1 MLLPRVHPSTLRLRS
16 GRVLVTGGITGGN
29 SICTSCE
36 LVGNGPSERL
46 TCELKHARYSHSMVD
61 VGEWIYVFGGM
72 SSDIKKPVAA
82 VERIKVTDGS
92 IAADATWEVVG

>member
-1 MLLPRVHPSTLRLRS
+1 
-16 GRVLVTGGITGGN
+16 
-29 SICTSCE
+29 
-36 LVGNGPSERL
+36 
-46 TCELKHARYSHSMVD
+46 MVD